1 MLPLKGISFGLSII
15 ILQFL
20 YNTGPHSCAVW
31 WRQLSPIHG
40 TDVPTMEW
48 RLSVHLNWF
57 WGMFVWITLD
67 NLSLAF
73 LAHFSSPQ
81 NTGISST
88 PFERG
93 TTQKWFLPQWLSER
107 NTHPYKENTHWPKKK
122 KNKALYI
129 LGIWNLWNYSLCTNP
144 VKMSI
149 VCLWQRKNVNNSNVS
164 WTRFKEKKKSQQ
176 EKKLGTRTLIVQ
188 QRRARHLWA
197 FLKTMLPC
205 CTKGS
210 WA

>member
-1 MLPLKGISFGLSII
+1 MLFLCYHWKGFPLVCPSSFS
-15 ILQFL
+15 
-20 YNTGPHSCAVW
+20 NSCITQALTPVGSPSHAVW

-122 KNKALYI
+122 KIRLCIFLEYEICGTIASAQI
-129 LGIWNLWNYSLCTNP
+129 L
-144 VKMSI
+144 
-149 VCLWQRKNVNNSNVS
+149 
-164 WTRFKEKKKSQQ
+164 
-176 EKKLGTRTLIVQ
+176 
-188 QRRARHLWA
+188 
-197 FLKTMLPC
+197 LKC
-205 CTKGS
+205 Q
-210 WA
+210 